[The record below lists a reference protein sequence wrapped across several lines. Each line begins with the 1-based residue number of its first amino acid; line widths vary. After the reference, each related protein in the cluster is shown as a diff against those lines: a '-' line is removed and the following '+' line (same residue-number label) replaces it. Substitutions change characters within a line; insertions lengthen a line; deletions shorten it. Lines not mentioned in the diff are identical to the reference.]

1 MKNKVKNPLYVVKES
16 HVEEASGILDLLIK
30 KMNLGAL
37 VQLLNSLFEMLL
49 ENVKNYSGFVILQN
63 FIDFIVQKFEMFRRF
78 SVI

>member
-63 FIDFIVQKFEMFRRF
+63 FIYFIVQKFEMFRRF